1 MEQHACHFKERND
14 GFMGAR
20 LFVAVCSCGWTG
32 CAAASKALTKKLWK
46 RHFERITGR
55 KAA

>member
-1 MEQHACHFKERND
+1 MEQHRCHFEERNS

-32 CAAASKALTKKLWK
+32 SAASSKPLTKKLWK
-46 RHFERITGR
+46 RHYEQITGR